1 MSISLLPHQP
11 PQAPDEASA
20 RALLDSATEA
30 LRTRR
35 LAEVAELRL
44 AIQWAVVQGHVR
56 DERDPMVIPGGDG
69 TPEVREHAI
78 PELAMARETHP
89 ATTRALIAD
98 GLDLV
103 HRFPLTWAVV
113 QAGECEPW
121 VARRVTV
128 VARSLL

>member
-1 MSISLLPHQP
+1 MRHVVPRTTPRPLRAAHGTSATQLL
-11 PQAPDEASA
+11 ASA
-20 RALLDSATEA
+20 AGA

-44 AIQWAVVQGHVR
+44 AIEWAVVHGHPN
-56 DERDPMVIPGGDG
+56 DDRDPMVTPGGDG
-69 TPEVREHAI
+69 TPSLREHAI

-103 HRFPLTWAVV
+103 HRLPRTWAVV
-113 QAGECEPW
+113 EAGSCEP
-121 VARRVTV
+121 
-128 VARSLL
+128 